1 MTIVDGHSNEPQLLR
16 LPYQSKATGEY
27 REFLV
32 YLPVGYGVE
41 QTYRWPVIL
50 FLHGGGERG
59 DGRADLDY
67 VLLNGPLGEAWI
79 RHRDL
84 PFVMIGPQLP
94 LFGMDWQI
102 QLRAGIPK
110 PVRLATDPGP
120 QPVKDR
126 PSQPMMRAPDLSPAV
141 FDVTETWGDDGFPSG
156 WQLCQEDLIAML
168 DTVLREYQTDPDRVY
183 LTGLSYGGNGTWHM
197 AITYPER
204 WAAIAPI
211 CGDGN
216 SALASTL
223 ATRQL
228 PIWMFHGGRDTL
240 NKPQWAYDMANA
252 LERAGHQSVQFT
264 VHEDCGH
271 DCWTRVYGG
280 QDLYG
285 WFLRHRRH

>member
-1 MTIVDGHSNEPQLLR
+1 MTIIAGRTRDPQLIR
-16 LPYQSKATGEY
+16 LPHQNKTTGET
-27 REFLV
+27 RQFLV
-32 YLPVGYGVE
+32 YLPADYDVD
-41 QTYRWPVIL
+41 QAYRWPVIF

-59 DGRADLDY
+59 DGQADLDY

-79 RHRDL
+79 RHRNL

-94 LFGMDWQI
+94 VLGMDWQL
-102 QLRAGIPK
+102 QLRAGVPK
-110 PVRLATDPGP
+110 PVRLATPP
-120 QPVKDR
+120 ALLSATERPTQPIL
-126 PSQPMMRAPDLSPAV
+126 RASDLSPAV
-141 FDVTETWGDDGFPSG
+141 FDVTETWGDSGFPGG
-156 WQLCQEDLIAML
+156 WQLIEENLITML
-168 DTVLREYQTDPDRVY
+168 DTVLDMYRTDPNRVY

-197 AITYPER
+197 AMTYPER

-216 SALASTL
+216 SALAHTL
-223 ATRQL
+223 AIHQL

-252 LERAGHQSVQFT
+252 LEHAGHQSIRFT

-280 QDLYG
+280 YDLYD
-285 WFLRHRRH
+285 WFLQHKR